1 MNSSGHNTVKLCP
14 KHHQHLR
21 EEGFSEDLIAKFEQ
35 EGLIESLT
43 ATEAHKA
50 GFAVAINNIPVT
62 GGLLFKFTNTFSQLK
77 PDDRDVLKDKDGKSI
92 KYLSLPGA
100 IDQNCAYIPNGCRAI
115 TEGMKDA
122 LALSFIGGIPTGA
135 IAGVSHAIKA
145 LPKNCKYTII
155 FDRDALSN
163 FEVFRSLIRAGVNC
177 GGKVAIIP
185 EIEGCPKA
193 GGCEFFKAGKT
204 AEDYQE
210 LLDAAQTPIDMF
222 ESWFDRQTCSDGQ
235 TAADLAVKSAKLL
248 GELYGY
254 AKSGTV
260 AAIDDLLKNSKLS
273 DWNLPLAG
281 ILRDSSN
288 TISSLKAKNKAE
300 NDTDTRTPVKVA
312 IEIVKEKA
320 KLFHSPSP
328 DSKEY
333 AEIPSKTGVFTTHFV
348 DSREFKSWLTG
359 EYYREICEG
368 LTSESMNTVLATIHA
383 IAAHDSL
390 EMPVSQQRI
399 AAFGGRYYLYLADET
414 QTVIEYSGAG
424 WHICENSPV
433 KFVFDKYKAP
443 LPIPRREGKIDK
455 LWDLTRISDLSD
467 RLIVAA
473 ILVKGLVPGGTDPIL
488 AISGYADSGKTTSAN
503 HLRSLIDPFTKGK
516 VLSKLPESIDDI
528 AIHAQNRR
536 IVAVDNVSYVS
547 GNQSDFLCTVSTGGG
562 ISKREL
568 FSNQD
573 EIILD
578 VQNLIILT
586 SIGNVVTKP
595 DLLERS
601 IVIDLTRITS
611 ENRVSE
617 SDLANGFDRDHGDM
631 LGGLLNTTVAALHH
645 RDTTECPKYTRMTEF
660 AHLGEGVQ
668 AYLKY
673 ANDSVEGST
682 DETKK
687 ISIKNRM
694 AAGADIANEIAIES
708 SPVASTL
715 RSWIST
721 HEGAWQGSASD
732 LLNILK
738 SHAKKYELAGTLP
751 KTANSLS
758 GELKKCESALF
769 QSGIAI
775 VTSRTKIGRTI
786 SICLQSP
793 PDEGAK
799 GSSPS
804 SPGENEALEP
814 TPRMS
819 FSDDDLGDDLQTISS
834 PVKNLD
840 VKEVIP
846 SWDSS
851 DDDPIVEEV

>member
-1 MNSSGHNTVKLCP
+1 MNNSGHTAVKLCP
-14 KHHQHLR
+14 EHHQHLR
-21 EEGFSEDLIAKFEQ
+21 EEGFSDDSIEKFKQ
-35 EGLIESLT
+35 QGLIESLT
-43 ATEAHKA
+43 ADEAYKA
-50 GFAVAINNIPVT
+50 GFSVAIDNIPVT
-62 GGLLFKFTNTFSQLK
+62 GGLRFNFTDTFSQLK
-77 PDDRDVLKDKDGKSI
+77 TDDGEALKDKDEKPI
-92 KYLSLPGA
+92 KYLSLPGD
-100 IDQNCAYIPNGCRAI
+100 IDRSCAYIPDGCQAI

-122 LALSFIGGIPTGA
+122 LAFSFIGSIPTGA

-145 LPKNCKYTII
+145 LPKNCQYTII
-155 FDRDALSN
+155 FDYDAWSN
-163 FEVFRSLIRAGVNC
+163 FEVFKSLIRAGTHC

-185 EIEGCPKA
+185 EIEGYPKA

-204 AEDYQE
+204 AEDYQQ
-210 LLDAAQTPIDMF
+210 LLNTSQTPIDIF
-222 ESWFDRQTCSDGQ
+222 ESWFDIQTCSNGQ

-260 AAIDDLLKNSKLS
+260 EAVKDLLKKSKLS
-273 DWNLPLAG
+273 DWNLSLNS

-288 TISSLKAKNKAE
+288 TQSALKAKNKDE
-300 NDTDTRTPVKVA
+300 NDTDSRTAVKVA
-312 IEIVKEKA
+312 IEIVREKA

-328 DSKEY
+328 DSTEY
-333 AEIPSKTGVFTTHFV
+333 AEIPSKTGVFTTHLV
-348 DSREFKSWLTG
+348 SSREFKSWITG
-359 EYYREICEG
+359 EYYRDMGEG
-368 LTSESMNTVLATIHA
+368 LTTESMNTILATIHA
-383 IAAHDSL
+383 IAAHDSP

-399 AAFGGRYYLYLADET
+399 AAFGGRYYLYLADEN
-414 QTVIEYSGAG
+414 QTVIEYSASG

-455 LWDLTRISDLSD
+455 LWDLTRISDKAD
-467 RLIVAA
+467 RLIVT
-473 ILVKGLVPGGTDPIL
+473 ITLVKGLVPGGTDPIL
-488 AISGYADSGKTTSAN
+488 AISGYASSGKTTSAN
-503 HLRSLIDPFTKGK
+503 YLRSLIDPFTKGK
-516 VLSKLPESIDDI
+516 VLSKLPESSDHI
-528 AIHAQNRR
+528 AIHAQRRR
-536 IVAVDNVSYVS
+536 ILAIDNVSIIS
-547 GNQSDFLCTVSTGGG
+547 ADQSDFLCTMSTGGG

-611 ENRVSE
+611 EDRESE
-617 SDLANGFDRDHGDM
+617 ADLANGFDRGHGDM
-631 LGGLLNTTVAALHH
+631 LGGLLNITVAALHH

-668 AYLKY
+668 GYLKY
-673 ANDSVEGST
+673 AIGSVER
-682 DETKK
+682 
-687 ISIKNRM
+687 RM

-715 RSWIST
+715 MSWIST
-721 HEGAWQGSASD
+721 HEGTWQGSASD

-738 SHAKKYELAGTLP
+738 SHAKKSELAGTLP

-758 GELKKCESALF
+758 GELKKVESALF

-775 VTSRTKIGRTI
+775 VTNRTKSSRII

-793 PDEGAK
+793 SNEGAK
-799 GSSPS
+799 RSSPS
-804 SPGENEALEP
+804 SSPENEALEP
-814 TPRMS
+814 ATSKS
-819 FSDDDLGDDLQTISS
+819 FSDDDPGDDPQKRSS
-834 PVKNLD
+834 PIKNPNTA
-840 VKEVIP
+840 EVI
-846 SWDSS
+846 SNRDSS
-851 DDDPIVEEV
+851 DDDPIVDEV